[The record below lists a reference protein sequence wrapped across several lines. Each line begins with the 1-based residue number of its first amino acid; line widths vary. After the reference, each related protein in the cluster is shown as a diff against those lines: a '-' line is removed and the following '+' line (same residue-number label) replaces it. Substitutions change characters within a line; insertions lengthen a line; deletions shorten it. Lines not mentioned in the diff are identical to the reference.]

1 MGSFRCRQEG
11 GIGSPAGSKRWWLTR
26 AAGLVQPDPWLG
38 LASEFPDIVAAQQEI
53 CRQFGVAP
61 DLAADRLVQ
70 LYRRHCDEWTR
81 FPAASLAETQR
92 KAA

>member
-1 MGSFRCRQEG
+1 MSEYECILE
-11 GIGSPAGSKRWWLTR
+11 LE
-26 AAGLVQPDPWLG
+26 VCEMPDGDRFSWSVRG
-38 LASEFPDIVAAQQEI
+38 RGFPDIVAAQEAI
-53 CRQFGVAP
+53 CRQLGVAP